1 MNEDLWVCFS
11 QYMTA
16 SEERIDGPKHS
27 LIIFL
32 FKYMFPCQ

>member
-1 MNEDLWVCFS
+1 MNEDLWVYFS